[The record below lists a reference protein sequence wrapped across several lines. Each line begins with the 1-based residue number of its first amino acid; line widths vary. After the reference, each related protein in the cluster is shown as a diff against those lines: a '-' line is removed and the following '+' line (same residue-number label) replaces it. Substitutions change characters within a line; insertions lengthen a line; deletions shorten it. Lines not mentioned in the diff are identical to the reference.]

1 MCALRFDS
9 RNCVSEWMGCAL
21 LRMMMTMMTLYV
33 STAQLVAIKWPRPA
47 EGGRHLSVCVCMF
60 LPLVKRRSSTSHV
73 HSVSITRITPT
84 VGAMMTVVM
93 MMTKTRLFITSSA
106 ESKDRGETLSVYSR
120 LFSFF
125 LSLSYSIA
133 LFSRGLLFVMLAS
146 LLLLGFYAGV
156 HPSL

>member
-1 MCALRFDS
+1 M
-9 RNCVSEWMGCAL
+9 
-21 LRMMMTMMTLYV
+21 
-33 STAQLVAIKWPRPA
+33 
-47 EGGRHLSVCVCMF
+47 CVCMF